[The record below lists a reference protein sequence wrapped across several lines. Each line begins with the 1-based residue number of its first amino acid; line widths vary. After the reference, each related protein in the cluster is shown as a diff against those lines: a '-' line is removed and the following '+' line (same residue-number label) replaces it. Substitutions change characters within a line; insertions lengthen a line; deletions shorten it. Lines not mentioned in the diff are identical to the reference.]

1 MAEKKSFDLRGYFT
15 GLKTILA
22 WNPILILLVR
32 MLSMYGSAMKSGIR
46 SMYVVNDLGLTPT
59 LLGTAVS
66 VFTLCEMIGNVPTG
80 AAADNY
86 RKRIKVFLAFGMICR
101 AVTIT
106 LFLVVHDAA
115 TMYIVFAL
123 DGFAAAITNVLTLAI
138 LALSVDRRV
147 MGSSYALM
155 IAIQNFFVAYARPMG
170 LRMYESQG
178 MVQPVLVICGIYIVG
193 AVLALMLRTGDWGE
207 KINTVQIK
215 KESKGIKGIL
225 SGISPKV
232 IPLAIVLTL
241 PMILFSAENN
251 YGQLTAE
258 SLGFLDDN
266 YLNAVT
272 AGTQLHSVL
281 SLVVGVLVD
290 LINPYIIVTIL
301 LLGQAAAPLIAS
313 IAPSSGVF
321 SVGIFLAYGTRS
333 YDSALRAMG
342 MKMMSQADQGKFS
355 STMQVFASL
364 FSLVGA
370 LLLGFIADISGSY
383 RTMWMWVFA
392 LVAIAFVL
400 YQVCERTIFR
410 KMRAA
415 AAAESETAVSSD
427 K

>member
-1 MAEKKSFDLRGYFT
+1 
-15 GLKTILA
+15 
-22 WNPILILLVR
+22 
-32 MLSMYGSAMKSGIR
+32 
-46 SMYVVNDLGLTPT
+46 
-59 LLGTAVS
+59 
-66 VFTLCEMIGNVPTG
+66 
-80 AAADNY
+80 
-86 RKRIKVFLAFGMICR
+86 
-101 AVTIT
+101 
-106 LFLVVHDAA
+106 
-115 TMYIVFAL
+115 
-123 DGFAAAITNVLTLAI
+123 
-138 LALSVDRRV
+138 
-147 MGSSYALM
+147 
-155 IAIQNFFVAYARPMG
+155 
-170 LRMYESQG
+170 
-178 MVQPVLVICGIYIVG
+178 
-193 AVLALMLRTGDWGE
+193 MLRTGDWGE

-301 LLGQAAAPLIAS
+301 LLGQTAAPLIAS

-333 YDSALRAMG
+333 YDAALRAMG